1 MLGNLSVLVIKAL
14 MVASFANS
22 AFGASVGAGNP
33 YPVSNYTCKDGT
45 RLALRLLGDGASVSI
60 NGDTAV
66 DLPSMGLDG
75 TTYSNGQHTL
85 TIV

>member
-22 AFGASVGAGNP
+22 AF
-33 YPVSNYTCKDGT
+33 
-45 RLALRLLGDGASVSI
+45 GASVSI